1 MKRVILLLLLL
12 LPVVQAYTL
21 ADWPQFYVSHGKFN
35 AKYVVG
41 EEAPALDVIS
51 ATIIST
57 SLAKF
62 ENVTT
67 EVGTSTLDI
76 EISDI
81 TKHNAIVLGSPC
93 ENRAAAQLMGNPVP
107 CYKDLAGSVGYIKL
121 FENNSKVQILIT
133 GLDEKDRNAA
143 AKYLA
148 DKSMVNIKTNEYIVV
163 SNSGSV
169 PAFFELKYNKTATKN
184 ASSTAVVN
192 VSNITAPSKPIIND
206 TLNASAKFNV
216 KTYGEYEPLGKLP
229 EKKGFWASF
238 WSWIKGLFT

>member
-1 MKRVILLLLLL
+1 MKRVLLLLLL
-12 LPVVQAYTL
+12 MLPLVQAYTL

-169 PAFFELKYNKTATKN
+169 PAFFELKAKNATKN
-184 ASSTAVVN
+184 VSKNMTAN
-192 VSNITAPSKPIIND
+192 VSNVTAPKPVENAV
-206 TLNASAKFNV
+206 LNASAKFNV